1 MAALVFSSQTY
12 QLIRL
17 GADLVWAGAAVLW
30 LVLVLRAWRG
40 EVWRVPLVA
49 TLADRIVERTSS

>member
-1 MAALVFSSQTY
+1 VFSSQTY